1 MSLNLKHLMEE
12 DAGRPVSPAPV
23 DDVLAGGRS
32 RVRRRRIVAV
42 AAAAVAAVL
51 AIAIP
56 VALLPGDS
64 TDEPIERLER
74 TEWSQ
79 LDGPWVDLRSI
90 HVGDLTVPRPPGW
103 NVDVLTSTQDSAVY
117 WSSKRGGR
125 VGVLTE
131 VRTDGSV
138 HRLGSDVLGPP
149 FTDPTGSYVAWRS
162 THEIV
167 VYDTSTGSEVSR
179 QPVGDDSAV
188 NAVDDGVVTYTDAER
203 LYAWQ
208 PDQGEPVEIDL
219 PDTGFVSDV
228 AGELRIVGSL
238 SGRGEAYVVDGDGER
253 VLTLEQP
260 GYGEFDPSGR
270 YIAVSYH
277 YRADGREQAEFAV
290 RAVDSESDTRLSG
303 YDGDIYQIS
312 WDPSGVLILGTVA
325 HFDGIVNPD
334 DELTFYACDPETGA
348 CGLIEG
354 STTTVAA
361 APMPANFATLLL
373 WSYSG

>member
-79 LDGPWVDLRSI
+79 LDGPWVDQRSI
-90 HVGDLTVPRPPGW
+90 HVGDLSVPRPPSW

-117 WSSKRGGR
+117 WSSKSGGR

-131 VRTDGSV
+131 VRADGSV
-138 HRLGSDVLGPP
+138 HRLGSDVVGPP

-162 THEIV
+162 AREIV
-167 VYDTSTGSEVSR
+167 AYDTSSGSEVAR
-179 QPVGDDSAV
+179 QPVSDDSAV
-188 NAVDDGVVTYTDAER
+188 NAVDDGVVTFTDAER

-208 PDQGEPVEIDL
+208 PDQGEPVEVDL
-219 PDTGFVSDV
+219 PDMGFVSDV

-238 SGRGEAYVVDGDGER
+238 SGGGEAYVVDGDGER
-253 VLTLEQP
+253 VLTLEKS

-270 YIAVSYH
+270 YIAVSY
-277 YRADGREQAEFAV
+277 YSADGLDSVGFAV
-290 RAVDSESDTRLSG
+290 RAVDSERDTQLTG

-312 WDPSGVLILGTVA
+312 WDPSGALILGTVP

-334 DELTFYACDPETGA
+334 DEMTFYACDPETGA

-354 STTTVAA
+354 STTSVDA
-361 APMPANFATLLL
+361 APMPANFTSLLL